1 MTNAEDVA
9 ANLSTVEGT
18 DSGVVALEMKG
29 GANGDSAKGMF
40 FIFNR
45 NNEEKKISL
54 PEGSWDVY
62 INGEKAGTE
71 VIETLSG
78 TATAAPI
85 SAMVL
90 VKSDEDAPVTQPEA
104 SNNSSKA
111 LIVIV
116 IVVAVLAIAGG
127 VIVIRKRKKIS

>member
-1 MTNAEDVA
+1 
-9 ANLSTVEGT
+9 
-18 DSGVVALEMKG
+18 
-29 GANGDSAKGMF
+29 MF
-40 FIFNR
+40 FIFNS
-45 NNEEKKISL
+45 NNEQKNISL